1 MKNGHHFNL
10 VICSYATFCFNN
22 VVSEHFTGLIPI
34 RKVLGSLLSI
44 RNVMEVLGLFFIK
57 QDISLWDMRF
67 ACMDT
72 NNVNSGEDRDLKQ
85 HLEHK
90 VPL

>member
-1 MKNGHHFNL
+1 
-10 VICSYATFCFNN
+10 
-22 VVSEHFTGLIPI
+22 
-34 RKVLGSLLSI
+34 
-44 RNVMEVLGLFFIK
+44 MEVLGLFFIK